1 MHKTAIPNG
10 IFLGVAMMIC
20 SYVIYMVNP
29 DKFFQARPLL
39 LLCII
44 FLIFLKTG
52 LEAKAANGQY
62 ISFGQG
68 FKNMFVTGAIGIFLC
83 VFFEYFLVNYLKTDL
98 IEIKQAMELE
108 SIELTREV
116 LNGKMEE
123 AMDIAEEQIENGV
136 TISFNSYLQQFLTK
150 LFMPVAA
157 VAALIALIIKR
168 TPPHSKDGIANTN
181 KDPENRYVINKDR
194 EE

>member
-10 IFLGVAMMIC
+10 IFLGFAMMIC
-20 SYVIYMVNP
+20 SYVIYVVNP
-29 DKFFQARPLL
+29 DKFFQARSLL

-52 LEAKAANGQY
+52 QEAKAANGQF

-83 VFFEYFLVNYLKTDL
+83 VFFEYILVNYLKTDL

-108 SIELTREV
+108 SLELTREV
-116 LNGKMEE
+116 LNGRMEST
-123 AMDIAEEQIENGV
+123 MDLAEEQIENGG
-136 TISFNSYLQQFLTK
+136 TISLNSYVQQYMTK

-157 VAALIALIIKR
+157 VAALLALIIKR
-168 TPPHSKDGIANTN
+168 APPQSTPGTPNQDTQ
-181 KDPENRYVINKDR
+181 NRYVINKDR